1 MLISMCFG
9 MWRELLY
16 THRWLLFSLFTF
28 EICLVWDFLYS
39 LVPWIFCLSSGNLTP
54 LLLLGKNYK
63 WHLFGYYNLM
73 QGFIKQDYGSI
84 KFSSI
89 VSAQLHVTR
98 KRLSGLKVSEIVICY
113 SHWWPELFYSLYII
127 CYNRSINY
135 RKTAAAL

>member
-28 EICLVWDFLYS
+28 EICLDWDFLYS
-39 LVPWIFCLSSGNLTP
+39 LVPWILCLSSGNLTP

-89 VSAQLHVTR
+89 VSTQLHVTR
-98 KRLSGLKVSEIVICY
+98 KRLSGLKVSEIVM
-113 SHWWPELFYSLYII
+113 LFTLMAWTLLFLVYYLLQQKY
-127 CYNRSINY
+127 
-135 RKTAAAL
+135 KL

>member
-39 LVPWIFCLSSGNLTP
+39 LVPWIFCLTSGNLTT

-98 KRLSGLKVSEIVICY
+98 KRLSGLKVSEIVM
-113 SHWWPELFYSLYII
+113 LFTLMAWTLLFLVYYLLQQKY
-127 CYNRSINY
+127 
-135 RKTAAAL
+135 KL

>member
-28 EICLVWDFLYS
+28 EICLDWDFLYS
-39 LVPWIFCLSSGNLTP
+39 LVPWILCLSSGNLTP

-98 KRLSGLKVSEIVICY
+98 KRLSGLKVSEIVM
-113 SHWWPELFYSLYII
+113 LFTLMAWTLLFLVYYLLQQKY
-127 CYNRSINY
+127 
-135 RKTAAAL
+135 KL

>member
-28 EICLVWDFLYS
+28 EICLDWDFLYS

-98 KRLSGLKVSEIVICY
+98 KRLSGLKVSEIVM
-113 SHWWPELFYSLYII
+113 LFTLMAWTLLFLVYYLLQQKY
-127 CYNRSINY
+127 
-135 RKTAAAL
+135 KL

>member
-28 EICLVWDFLYS
+28 EICLDWDFLYS
-39 LVPWIFCLSSGNLTP
+39 LVPWIFCLTSGNLTT

-98 KRLSGLKVSEIVICY
+98 KRLSGLKVSEIVM
-113 SHWWPELFYSLYII
+113 LFTLMAWTLLFLVYYLLQQKY
-127 CYNRSINY
+127 
-135 RKTAAAL
+135 KL

>member
-28 EICLVWDFLYS
+28 EICLDWDFLYS
-39 LVPWIFCLSSGNLTP
+39 LVPWILCLSSGNLTP

-98 KRLSGLKVSEIVICY
+98 KRVSGLKVSEIVM
-113 SHWWPELFYSLYII
+113 LFTLMAWTLLFLVYYLLQQKY
-127 CYNRSINY
+127 
-135 RKTAAAL
+135 KL

>member
-98 KRLSGLKVSEIVICY
+98 KRLSGLKVSEIVM
-113 SHWWPELFYSLYII
+113 LFTLMAWTLLFLVYYLLQQKY
-127 CYNRSINY
+127 
-135 RKTAAAL
+135 KL

>member
-28 EICLVWDFLYS
+28 EICLDWDFLYS

-98 KRLSGLKVSEIVICY
+98 KRLSGLKVSEIVM
-113 SHWWPELFYSLYII
+113 LFTLMAWTLLFLVYYLLQQQY
-127 CYNRSINY
+127 
-135 RKTAAAL
+135 KL